1 MSNTIDQYR
10 EAKNSYLRLKNQAKK
25 ELLARFHEVA
35 AELLQLQREL
45 LEDFGEKV
53 SIPAKPKKARA
64 GKAAKAVK
72 QEAKPSPEVAPA
84 PPSPKVLELQKQLE
98 RQKKRLADAQAGG
111 KPTKALEDKLYELE
125 DEIRLLQSK

>member
-53 SIPAKPKKARA
+53 AIPARSKKSRAGKPAKPANQQPKQP
-64 GKAAKAVK
+64 AAAAAV
-72 QEAKPSPEVAPA
+72 PPPA
-84 PPSPKVLELQKQLE
+84 KVLELQKQIE
-98 RQKKRLADAQAGG
+98 RQKKKLADAQAGG
-111 KPTKALEDKLYELE
+111 KPVKTLEDRVYELE
-125 DEIRLLQSK
+125 DELRLLQSK

>member
-53 SIPAKPKKARA
+53 SIPAKPKKPRA
-64 GKAAKAVK
+64 GKAAKAAK
-72 QEAKPSPEVAPA
+72 QEAKPTPEVPPA
-84 PPSPKVLELQKQLE
+84 PPSPKVLELQKQLD

-111 KPTKALEDKLYELE
+111 KPTKALEDKVYELE